1 MTDAVQYK
9 TRPLTIGRH
18 RAVMRVAF
26 VAGAPV
32 SLEILW
38 NSGKPPRL
46 TRSQLTRYREQRDT
60 VLRQLGMAALV
71 VDVHADGSTTL
82 TEIGTPGR

>member
-46 TRSQLTRYREQRDT
+46 TRSQLTRYRQLRDAM
-60 VLRQLGMAALV
+60 LASMGMAALV